1 MCQDLR
7 AIYCNASSLDPG
19 VTYEKCEVT
28 CCEQNRCNG
37 LTDSVPVKTNT
48 TGTPPIPTN
57 GAIEYKK
64 VVFFATTFTSALYVL
79 FLCTDFEQGSL

>member
-19 VTYEKCEVT
+19 VTYEKCEV
-28 CCEQNRCNG
+28 NRCNG

-48 TGTPPIPTN
+48 TGTPSIPTN

-79 FLCTDFEQGSL
+79 FFVF